1 MPTVQ
6 ATSNEVSANLLA
18 SVNGTKSK
26 SDSIDTTQDRFMT
39 LLVTQMKNQ
48 DPLNPLDNA
57 QVTSQLA
64 QLSTVTG
71 IDKMNS
77 TLERF
82 MANMQSSQS
91 LQMSN
96 LIGHDVLVEGNKL
109 SFDGTGGYFGVEL
122 PTSTDDLTVTINDA
136 AGNQIRKISLGNQP
150 EGILPLSW
158 DGYGDDG
165 TQVSSGDYT
174 FNVTASIAGEPATA
188 MGLSLTQINSISASG
203 TGIKLNLGNAD
214 SVTSAD
220 LKQIFE
226 KSKSDLIRDL
236 CS

>member
-6 ATSNEVSANLLA
+6 SSSNEVSANLLA
-18 SVNGTKSK
+18 SVNGTKNDAK
-26 SDSIDTTQDRFMT
+26 NSIETTQDRFMT

-71 IDKMNS
+71 IDKMNN
-77 TLERF
+77 TLETF

-96 LIGHDVLVEGNKL
+96 LIGHDVLVEGNEI

-122 PTSTDDLTVTINDA
+122 PANTDDLTITINDA
-136 AGNQIRKISLGNQP
+136 AGNQIRQLTFGNQT

-158 DGYGDDG
+158 DGFGDDG
-165 TQVSSGDYT
+165 TQVGAGDYT
-174 FNVTASIAGEPATA
+174 FTVSANTSGEPAIATA
-188 MGLSLTQINSISASG
+188 LSLTQINSISTNG
-203 TGIKLNLGNAD
+203 TGIKLNLGNAS

-220 LKQIFE
+220 LKQIF
-226 KSKSDLIRDL
+226 
-236 CS
+236 

>member
-1 MPTVQ
+1 MSTVQ
-6 ATSNEVSANLLA
+6 STNQASASLLA
-18 SVNGTKSK
+18 SVNGTTAAS
-26 SDSIDTTQDRFMT
+26 STTDEAQDRFMT

-71 IDKMNS
+71 INKMNS
-77 TLERF
+77 TLETF
-82 MANMQSSQS
+82 MTSLQSSQS

-96 LIGHDVLVEGNKL
+96 LIGHDVLVEGNDI

-122 PTSTDDLTVTINDA
+122 PTSTDDLTITINDA
-136 AGNQIRKISLGNQP
+136 TGKQIRQITLGNQS
-150 EGILPLSW
+150 EGIIPLSW

-165 TQVSSGDYT
+165 TQVAAGDYSFT
-174 FNVTASIAGEPATA
+174 VSANISGEPATVNA
-188 MGLSLTQINSISASG
+188 LSLTQINSISTNG
-203 TGIKLNLGNAD
+203 TGIKLNLNNAN

-220 LKQIFE
+220 LKQIF
-226 KSKSDLIRDL
+226 
-236 CS
+236 

>member
-1 MPTVQ
+1 MTTVQ
-6 ATSNEVSANLLA
+6 STNNEVSTSLLA
-18 SVNGTKSK
+18 SVNGTKGKTDGVS
-26 SDSIDTTQDRFMT
+26 SDQDRFMT

-71 IDKMNS
+71 IDKINS
-77 TLERF
+77 TLETF

-109 SFDGTGGYFGVEL
+109 GFDGTAGYFGVEL
-122 PTSTDDLTVTINDA
+122 PTSTDNLTITINNA
-136 AGNQIRKISLGNQP
+136 VGKQVRQITLGNQQ
-150 EGILPLSW
+150 EGIIPLSW

-165 TQVSSGDYT
+165 SQAENGNYT
-174 FNVTASIAGEPATA
+174 FNVSATINGEAATA
-188 MGLSLTQINSISASG
+188 TGLSLTQINSISSTAG
-203 TGIKLNLGNAD
+203 GIKLNLGNAD
-214 SVTSAD
+214 TVTSAD
-220 LKQIFE
+220 LKQIF
-226 KSKSDLIRDL
+226 
-236 CS
+236 